1 LGTLLRPPGLRAL
14 RAAMYRESD
23 YDAEYDELSAAFGA
37 LAFTEGGQGSLDME
51 PSWLPAPEA
60 AARAP
65 AAATYMG
72 APAPLMSPRQAGQE
86 RLNERAAVGA
96 DLSLDPASRSWLIS
110 AYGDGF
116 DAEALLSGEGV
127 MDPSAARVPSY
138 HR

>member
-1 LGTLLRPPGLRAL
+1 
-14 RAAMYRESD
+14 MYQESK
-23 YDAEYDELSAAFGA
+23 YDAGYDELSAAFGA
-37 LAFTEGGQGSLDME
+37 LAFTERGGQGGSLYME
-51 PSWLPAPEA
+51 PSWLPAPEGA
-60 AARAP
+60 ATRAP
-65 AAATYMG
+65 AAATYMV

-127 MDPSAARVPSY
+127 MDTSAARVPSY